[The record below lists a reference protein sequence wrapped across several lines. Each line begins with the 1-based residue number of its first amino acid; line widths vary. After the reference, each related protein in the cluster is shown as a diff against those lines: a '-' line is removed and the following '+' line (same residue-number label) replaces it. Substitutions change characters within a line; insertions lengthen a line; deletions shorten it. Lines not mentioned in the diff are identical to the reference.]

1 MLSIH
6 DFAANSELF
15 HRALRVIKAFLEEEN
30 AMEEDISLEGEIAHL
45 DDLLNGLAQPIGEKE
60 MGDALV
66 VTGDDPEEMLVFF
79 IMYRDPDLAGKLYEA
94 YREMLYLNER
104 GYTRDT
110 FVDEVMNVFDPSISD
125 DEAEQ
130 RYYELRF
137 EGMDMDHIC
146 LHRDESIYV
155 GVAALEDDE
164 EDEEAG

>member
-6 DFAANSELF
+6 DFASNTELF
-15 HRALRVIKAFLEEEN
+15 HRALRIIKAFLEEEN
-30 AMEEDISLEGEIAHL
+30 AMEDDLSLEGEIAHL
-45 DDLLNGLAQPIGEKE
+45 DDLLNGAAMPVGEQE

-66 VTGDDPEEMLVFF
+66 VSGDDPEEMLVFF
-79 IMYRDPDLAGKLYEA
+79 IMYRDEDLAGKLYDS
-94 YREMLYLNER
+94 YREVLYLNER
-104 GYTRDT
+104 GYTREK
-110 FVDEVMNVFDPSISD
+110 FVAELMGVFDPTISD

-155 GVAALEDDE
+155 GVAAM
-164 EDEEAG
+164 EDEGEEE